1 MAWYEDLFNKDYD
14 RVYFRTFTA
23 DRTSSEVDFIVS
35 VARIPPN
42 GQVFDVACGHGRHA
56 LELAKRGFQV
66 VGLDLSPRFIE
77 MARQGARDAQLSNI
91 EFLVGDMRESYF
103 VNRFDVAFSYFT
115 SFGYFLD
122 EENLKVLENV
132 AQSLVKGGTFLL
144 ETVNRDW
151 TIHKI
156 ESQPRRWEEADPD
169 FFTLEDVSFNA
180 HTSRIHTQRIILEK
194 EQRRTM
200 EYDIKLYTHAEM
212 EDLLEKVGLKV
223 IATYGGKDLSPYS
236 VSSPRMAIVSMKQ

>member
-14 RVYFRTFTA
+14 RVYFPTFTPE
-23 DRTSSEVDFIVS
+23 RNSSEVDFIVS
-35 VARIPPN
+35 VSRIPQN

-66 VGLDLSPRFIE
+66 VGLDLSARYIE
-77 MARQGARDAQLSNI
+77 MARQNAREAQLTNV
-91 EFLVGDMRESYF
+91 EFLVGDLRESYF
-103 VNRFDVAFSYFT
+103 INRFDAALSYFT
-115 SFGYFLD
+115 SFGYFTD

-132 AQSLVKGGTFLL
+132 AQSLVKGGTFML

-156 ESQPRRWEEADPD
+156 EYQSRRWEEVEPD
-169 FFTLEDVSFNA
+169 FFILEDIGFNA
-180 HTSRIHTQRIILEK
+180 HTSRIHTRRIMLEK
-194 EQRRTM
+194 DQRRTM

-223 IATYGGKDLSPYS
+223 AATYGSKDLVPYS